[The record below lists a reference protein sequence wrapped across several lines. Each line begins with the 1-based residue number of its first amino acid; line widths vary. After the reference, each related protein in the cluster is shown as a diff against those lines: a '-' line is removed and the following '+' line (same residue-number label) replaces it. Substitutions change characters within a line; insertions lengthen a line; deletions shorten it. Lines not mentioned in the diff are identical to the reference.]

1 MDGQTMIDPWFTYKS
16 WAEISKSALIN
27 NLNVI
32 REHAAA
38 TGTLVAPVV
47 KANAYGHDAV
57 LVVPILEEAG
67 VTHLCVATI
76 DEAIT
81 LREAGATS
89 DILIFGTTRYE
100 HVPFLKRYRLTAS
113 IVFADE
119 IQEFAAESINAGGP
133 PLPVH
138 IKLDTG
144 MSRFGFLVDSVY
156 RAKTI
161 EAMLAAAREPSLSVT
176 GVYTHLATADCEP
189 AYVAMQRE
197 RFIST
202 VSEAE
207 SYGFPRVKRHIASSA
222 AIPGQPDNHFDMV
235 RPGIALYGGKAG
247 PREPHWTKLR
257 PVMTVKSIIE
267 QINDVSAGTRV
278 SYGGTW
284 TLSRDSRLAVVNMGY
299 ADGLSRLLSS
309 KGHFYHKGRE
319 IPIVGRICM
328 DRCIVDVTEIPD
340 ICVRDEVMLFG
351 EDAYVRKDAS
361 DIASICGTIDYEIF
375 TGIKERVSRVL
386 VE

>member
-1 MDGQTMIDPWFTYKS
+1 MIDPWFTKKS

-32 REHAAA
+32 RAHAAE

-47 KANAYGHDAV
+47 KANAYGHDAG
-57 LVVPILEEAG
+57 LIVPILEEAG
-67 VTHLCVATI
+67 VMHLCVATI
-76 DEAIT
+76 DEAIA
-81 LREAGATS
+81 LRESGAKS

-100 HVPFLKRYRLTAS
+100 HVPFLKRYDLTTS
-113 IVFADE
+113 IVSADE
-119 IQEFAAESINAGGP
+119 VRGFAEESIKAGGP

-144 MSRFGFLVDSVY
+144 MTRFGLLVDEPN

-161 EAMLAAAREPSLSVT
+161 ETMLAVAREPSLIVT
-176 GVYTHLATADCEP
+176 GVYTHLATADCDS

-197 RFIST
+197 RFISA

-207 SYGFPRVKRHIASSA
+207 KYGFPRVKRHIASSA
-222 AIPGQPDNHFDMV
+222 AIPGQPENHFDMV

-267 QINDVSAGTRV
+267 QINDFSQGTRV

-284 TLSRDSRLAVVNMGY
+284 TLTRDSRLAVIDMGY

-309 KGHFYHKGRE
+309 KGHFYHKGRG
-319 IPIVGRICM
+319 IPILGRICM
-328 DRCIVDVTEIPD
+328 DRCVVDITEITEAR
-340 ICVRDEVMLFG
+340 VRDEVMLFG

-361 DIASICGTIDYEIF
+361 DIASLCDTIDYELF
-375 TGIKERVSRVL
+375 TGIKERVSRIL